1 MLPQWEDAEEQP
13 AWPEEAREWYA
24 RQLDCR
30 LRTFL
35 FEQPALL
42 EALGT
47 ATPVRGDP
55 YRDALLRVT
64 DWYLGRPPFVVWQDD
79 ELYRPESVGGGY
91 KVRWGAV
98 RDALLRAVR
107 DVLAEIEA
115 EREAGERYD
124 RLRMEALLRAEQDG
138 TLGPAPV
145 EPARVVLLALARGS
159 WGERGE
165 P

>member
-1 MLPQWEDAEEQP
+1 MHDTWEEEHP
-13 AWPEEAREWYA
+13 AWPEAAREWYA
-24 RQLDCR
+24 RQLDSR

-35 FEQPALL
+35 FEQRALL

-64 DWYLGRPPFVVWQDD
+64 DWYLNRPPFVVWVDD
-79 ELYRPESVGGGY
+79 ELYRPESVSGGY
-91 KVRWGAV
+91 KVLWGAV
-98 RDALLRAVR
+98 RESLLRAVR
-107 DVLAEIEA
+107 DVLAGIEA
-115 EREAGERYD
+115 EREAGEQQD
-124 RLRMEALLRAEQDG
+124 RRRVAALLKAEQDG

-145 EPARVVLLALARGS
+145 EPARAVLLAVARGS